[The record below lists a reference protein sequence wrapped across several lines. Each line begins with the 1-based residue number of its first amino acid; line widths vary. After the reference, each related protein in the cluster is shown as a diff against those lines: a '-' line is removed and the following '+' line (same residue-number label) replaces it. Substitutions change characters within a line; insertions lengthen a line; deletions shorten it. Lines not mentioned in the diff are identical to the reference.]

1 MSLLPV
7 EDDLELIHTRVY
19 ETKVYRVDDTTMLAR
34 AVVSDVKPPDLY
46 IAGDDQPLEI
56 HQMHVFMRVTLPDM
70 TIVDAGVEL
79 ETFPHSGCPAIAVH
93 YKKLIG
99 LTIARGFIKNIRE
112 LFGGPRG
119 CAHTTALLQAM
130 APALLQAIWS
140 MALKDDTEVPAPAD
154 VEAAQEQRMLG
165 NINTCH
171 VWDEHGEHVEVIR
184 TGGPV
189 ETMIP
194 VAVRLSE
201 LGRTD
206 DEWRDR
212 FLPSGS
218 DRNPS

>member
-7 EDDLELIHTRVY
+7 EDELELIHTRVY
-19 ETKVYRVDDTTMLAR
+19 ETKVYKVDDTTMLAR
-34 AVVSDVKPPDLY
+34 AAVSDVKPPDLY

-56 HQMHVFMRVTLPDM
+56 HQMHVFLRVTLPEM
-70 TIVDAGVEL
+70 TIIDAGVEL

-93 YKKLIG
+93 YQNLIG
-99 LTIARGFIKNIRE
+99 LNVARGFMKKIRE

-140 MALKDDTEVPAPAD
+140 MALKDETASSAPAD
-154 VEAAQEQRMLG
+154 VEAAQDQRMLG
-165 NINTCH
+165 NVNTCH
-171 VWDEHGEHVEVIR
+171 VWDENGTHVEIIR
-184 TGGPV
+184 NGGPV

-194 VAVRLSE
+194 VAIRLAE
-201 LGRTD
+201 LGRSE

-212 FLPSGS
+212 FMPPS
-218 DRNPS
+218 D